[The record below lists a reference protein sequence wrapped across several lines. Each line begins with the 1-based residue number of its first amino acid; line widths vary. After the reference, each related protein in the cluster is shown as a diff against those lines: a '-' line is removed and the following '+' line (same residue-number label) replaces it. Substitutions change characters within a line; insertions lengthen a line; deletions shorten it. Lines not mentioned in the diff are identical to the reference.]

1 MTIRNRLRHALPA
14 AALVLALL
22 VGLFTG
28 TAAAADT
35 ASGVTFT
42 FTDAGV
48 TASDTSAEG
57 YKISGTDLTINAA
70 GTYTVTGSCS
80 DGTITVKKGTAG
92 VTLIL
97 SDLTLRSTASAPL
110 SCNKETAVTLVVT
123 GTNTLTDAED
133 PANEDS
139 ADEAVADAFEGA
151 AIKAKA
157 GASLTITGTGTLN
170 ADGSLCK
177 NAIKGGSTTAI
188 VVDGDMTLNLTAAN
202 TGLASDGSVEIKSG
216 TLNITAE
223 NDGIKSEPDEDDAD
237 SAGTVTISGGTITL
251 NTGDDA
257 IHAEGNLTVTGGTI
271 TITAGDDALHT
282 EYDLVIGA
290 EGSLTGPSITVK
302 NCYEGFEGARVYLN
316 SGSGTIT
323 ASDDG
328 VNAATDAAV
337 SEIAIYVNGG
347 SWYVNAGGD
356 GLDAG
361 GDSQNNRGGDVYLNG
376 GTVEVFG
383 SADSGNSALDF
394 DGSCC
399 ANGGTLLAVGM
410 SGMAQT
416 PTSGVYV
423 AFGQGG
429 MGGFGGWGGSAWQ
442 GSSVNIRQGSSIE
455 IRDASGNTV
464 YSAVAA
470 KNANHVVFAAGALT
484 AGASYTL
491 YVNGAQAATAA
502 AVSGSGQGG
511 QMPGGQQPGGQMPG
525 GQGGQQPGFPGGQTP
540 PEQGGQTPPEQGGQQ
555 PGGQTGAGLP
565 FADVAANAWYYD
577 AVRYVY
583 ENGVMTGMSQT
594 VFSPDTNLTRA
605 QMVQILYNLEGRP
618 AVSGGSFSD
627 VAADAW
633 YASAVAWAKSTG
645 VVLGYDESTFGPED
659 TLTRA
664 QAAVILMRY
673 AQYKGADTTA
683 RAALSFA
690 DASAVPDWAT
700 DAMQW
705 CVARGL
711 LQGTDTGA
719 LLPNG
724 TATRAQIAAI
734 MTRYLAS

>member
-1 MTIRNRLRHALPA
+1 MTIKNRLRHALPA

-35 ASGVTFT
+35 ASDVTFT
-42 FTDAGV
+42 FTDSGV
-48 TASDTSAEG
+48 TVSSDAAEG
-57 YKISGTDLTINAA
+57 YQISGTDLTISAA
-70 GTYTVTGSCS
+70 GTYIVTGSCS
-80 DGTITVKKGTAG
+80 DGTITVKKGTTG

-110 SCNKETAVTLVVT
+110 SCNKATEVTLVVT
-123 GTNTLTDAED
+123 GTNTLTDAEN

-139 ADEAVADAFEGA
+139 ADETIADAFEGA

-170 ADGSLCK
+170 ADGSACK
-177 NAIKGGSTTAI
+177 NAIKGGSTAAI
-188 VVDGDMTLNLTAAN
+188 TVDGSMTLNLTAAN
-202 TGLASDGSVEIKSG
+202 TGLASDGSVEMKSG

-237 SAGTVTISGGTITL
+237 SAGTVTISGGTISL

-257 IHAEGNLTVTGGTI
+257 IHAEGNLTVTGGEI

-282 EYDLVIGA
+282 EYDLVIGT
-290 EGSLTGPSITVK
+290 EGSANGPSITV
-302 NCYEGFEGARVYLN
+302 NACYEGFEGARVYLN
-316 SGSGTIT
+316 SGSGSIT
-323 ASDDG
+323 ASDEG

-347 SWYVNAGGD
+347 SWYMNAGGD

-376 GTVEVFG
+376 GTIEVFG
-383 SADSGNSALDF
+383 SADNGNSALDF

-423 AFGQGG
+423 AFGAGG
-429 MGGFGGWGGSAWQ
+429 MGGGWGGSGWQ
-442 GSSVNIRQGSSIE
+442 GSSVNIQKGSTIVIKDS
-455 IRDASGNTV
+455 SGNTV
-464 YSAVAA
+464 YSAAAA
-470 KNANHVVFAAGALT
+470 KSANHVIFASSALT
-484 AGASYTL
+484 SGASYTL
-491 YVNGAQAATAA
+491 YVGGTQTLTATAA
-502 AVSGSGQGG
+502 TGSGQGG
-511 QMPGGQQPGGQMPG
+511 QPGPGGQMPG
-525 GQGGQQPGFPGGQTP
+525 GQGGQQPGGPGGQTP

-555 PGGQTGAGLP
+555 PGIPGSQTGLP
-565 FADVAANAWYYD
+565 FLDVAASAWYYD

-583 ENGVMTGMSQT
+583 QNGVMTGMSQMI
-594 VFSPDTNLTRA
+594 FSPDTNLTRA

-618 AVSGGSFSD
+618 AVSSGSFAD
-627 VAADAW
+627 VSADAW

-664 QAAVILMRY
+664 QAAAILMRY
-673 AQYKGADTTA
+673 AAYKGLDTAA
-683 RAALSFA
+683 RAALSFP
-690 DASAVPDWAT
+690 DAGDVPDWAH

-705 CVARGL
+705 CVAQGL
-711 LQGTDTGA
+711 LQGTDTGD
-719 LLPNG
+719 LLPGG
-724 TATRAQIAAI
+724 TATRAQIATI
-734 MTRYLAS
+734 MTRYLAA

>member
-35 ASGVTFT
+35 ASDVTFT
-42 FTDAGV
+42 FTDSGV
-48 TASDTSAEG
+48 TVSDDSTEG
-57 YKISGTDLTINAA
+57 YQISGTDLTISAA
-70 GTYTVTGSCS
+70 GTYTVTGSCA

-97 SDLTLRSTASAPL
+97 SDLTLRSTTSAPL
-110 SCNKETAVTLVVT
+110 SCNKETEVTLVVT
-123 GTNTLTDAED
+123 GTNTLTDAEN

-139 ADEAVADAFEGA
+139 TDEAVADAFDGA

-170 ADGSLCK
+170 ADGSACK
-177 NAIKGGSTTAI
+177 NAIKGGSTAAI
-188 VVDGDMTLNLTAAN
+188 TVDGSMTLNLTAAN
-202 TGLASDGSVEIKSG
+202 TGLASDGSVEMKSG

-237 SAGTVTISGGTITL
+237 SAGTVTISGGKITL
-251 NTGDDA
+251 NTGDNA
-257 IHAEGNLTVTGGTI
+257 IHAEGNLTVTGGEI
-271 TITAGDDALHT
+271 NITAGDDALHT
-282 EYDLVIGA
+282 EYDLVIGT
-290 EGSLTGPSITVK
+290 EGSASGPKITV
-302 NCYEGFEGARVYLN
+302 NACYEGFEGARVYLN
-316 SGSGTIT
+316 SGSGSIT

-361 GDSQNNRGGDVYLNG
+361 GDSQNNRGGDVYLSG
-376 GTVEVFG
+376 GTIEVFG
-383 SADSGNSALDF
+383 SADNGNSALDF
-394 DGSCC
+394 DGSCY

-423 AFGQGG
+423 AFGAGG
-429 MGGFGGWGGSAWQ
+429 MGGWGGSCWQ
-442 GSSVNIRQGSSIE
+442 GSSVNIQKGSTIVIKDS
-455 IRDASGNTV
+455 SGNTI
-464 YSAVAA
+464 YSAAAA
-470 KNANHVVFAAGALT
+470 KSANHVVFASSALT
-484 AGASYTL
+484 SGASYTL
-491 YVNGAQAATAA
+491 YVNGTQTLTATATT
-502 AVSGSGQGG
+502 GSGQGG
-511 QMPGGQQPGGQMPG
+511 QQGPGGQMPG
-525 GQGGQQPGFPGGQTP
+525 GQGGQQGPGGQQPRGPGGQTP
-540 PEQGGQTPPEQGGQQ
+540 PDQGGQQ
-555 PGGQTGAGLP
+555 PGVPGGQTGLP
-565 FADVAANAWYYD
+565 FLDVAANAWYYD

-583 ENGVMTGMSQT
+583 ENGVMTGMSQMI
-594 VFSPDTNLTRA
+594 FSPDTNLTRA

-618 AVSGGSFSD
+618 AVSSGSFAD
-627 VAADAW
+627 VSADAW

-645 VVLGYDESTFGPED
+645 VVLGYDENTFGPDD

-664 QAAVILMRY
+664 QAAAILMRY
-673 AQYKGADTTA
+673 AAYKGLDTAA
-683 RAALSFA
+683 RGVLSFP
-690 DASAVPDWAT
+690 DAGDVPDWAH

-705 CVARGL
+705 CVAEGL
-711 LQGTDTGA
+711 LQGTDTGD
-719 LLPNG
+719 LLPG
-724 TATRAQIAAI
+724 GMATRAQIATI
-734 MTRYLAS
+734 MTRYMAA

>member
-14 AALVLALL
+14 GALVLALL
-22 VGLFTG
+22 VGLFTLP
-28 TAAAADT
+28 AAAADT
-35 ASGVTFT
+35 ASDVTFT
-42 FTDAGV
+42 FTDSGV
-48 TASDTSAEG
+48 TVSDDSAEG
-57 YKISGTDLTINAA
+57 YKISGTDLTISAA
-70 GTYTVTGSCS
+70 GTYTVTGSCA
-80 DGTITVKKGTAG
+80 DGTITVKKGTTG

-110 SCNKETAVTLVVT
+110 SCNKETDVTLVIT

-139 ADEAVADAFEGA
+139 TDEAVADAFEGA

-157 GASLTITGTGTLN
+157 GSSLTITGTGVLN
-170 ADGSLCK
+170 ADGSACK
-177 NAIKGGSTTAI
+177 NAIKGGSTAAI
-188 VVDGDMTLNLTAAN
+188 TVDGSMTLNLTAAN
-202 TGLASDGSVEIKSG
+202 TGLASDGAVEIKSG
-216 TLNITAE
+216 TLNITAD
-223 NDGIKSEPDEDDAD
+223 NDGIKAEPDEDDTD
-237 SAGTVTISGGTITL
+237 SAGTVTITGGTITL

-257 IHAEGNLTVTGGTI
+257 IHAEGNLTITGGEI

-282 EYDLVIGA
+282 EYDLVIGT
-290 EGSLTGPSITVK
+290 EGSASGPSITV
-302 NCYEGFEGARVYLN
+302 NACVEGFEGARVYLN
-316 SGSGTIT
+316 SGSGSIT

-376 GTVEVFG
+376 GTIEVFG

-394 DGSCC
+394 DGSCA

-410 SGMAQT
+410 SGMAQM

-423 AFGQGG
+423 AFGAGG
-429 MGGFGGWGGSAWQ
+429 MGGSGWQ
-442 GSSVNIRQGSSIE
+442 GSSVNIQKGSTIVIKDSG
-455 IRDASGNTV
+455 GNTV
-464 YSAVAA
+464 YSSTAA
-470 KNANHVVFAAGALT
+470 KSANHVVFASSALT
-484 AGASYTL
+484 SGASYTL
-491 YVNGAQAATAA
+491 YVNGAQTLTATATT
-502 AVSGSGQGG
+502 GS
-511 QMPGGQQPGGQMPG
+511 
-525 GQGGQQPGFPGGQTP
+525 GQGGQQPGGPGGQTP
-540 PEQGGQTPPEQGGQQ
+540 PDQGGQQPGGPGGQTPPEQGGQQ
-555 PGGQTGAGLP
+555 PWFPGGQTGLP
-565 FADVAANAWYYD
+565 FADVAADAWYLD

-583 ENGVMTGMSQT
+583 QNGVMTGMSQT
-594 VFSPDTNLTRA
+594 MFSPDTNLTRA

-618 AVSGGSFSD
+618 AVSYSGFAD

-645 VVLGYDESTFGPED
+645 VVQGYDESTFGPED

-664 QAAVILMRY
+664 QAAAILMRY
-673 AQYKGADTTA
+673 AAYKGLDTAA
-683 RAALSFA
+683 RAALSFP
-690 DASAVPDWAT
+690 DAGDVPDWAH

-705 CVARGL
+705 CVAKGL
-711 LQGTDTGA
+711 LQGSDTGA

-724 TATRAQIAAI
+724 TATRAQIATI
-734 MTRYLAS
+734 MTRYLAA

>member
-14 AALVLALL
+14 GALVLALL
-22 VGLFTG
+22 VGLFTLP
-28 TAAAADT
+28 AAAADT
-35 ASGVTFT
+35 ASDVTFT
-42 FTDAGV
+42 FTDSGV
-48 TASDTSAEG
+48 TVSDDSAEG
-57 YKISGTDLTINAA
+57 YKISGTDLTISAA
-70 GTYTVTGSCS
+70 GAYTVTGSCA
-80 DGTITVKKGTAG
+80 DGTITVKKGTTG

-97 SDLTLRSTASAPL
+97 SDLTLRSTTSAPL
-110 SCNKETAVTLVVT
+110 SCNKETDVTLVIT

-139 ADEAVADAFEGA
+139 TDETVADAFEGA

-157 GASLTITGTGTLN
+157 GSSLTITGTGVLN
-170 ADGSLCK
+170 ADGSACK
-177 NAIKGGSTTAI
+177 NAIKGGSTAAI
-188 VVDGDMTLNLTAAN
+188 TVDGGMTLNLTAAN
-202 TGLASDGSVEIKSG
+202 TGLASDGAVEIKSG

-223 NDGIKSEPDEDDAD
+223 NDGIKAEPDEDDTD
-237 SAGTVTISGGTITL
+237 SAGTVTITGGTINL

-257 IHAEGNLTVTGGTI
+257 IHAEGNLTVTGGEI

-282 EYDLVIGA
+282 EYDLIIGT
-290 EGSLTGPSITVK
+290 EGSASGPSITV
-302 NCYEGFEGARVYLN
+302 NACVEGFEGARVYLN
-316 SGSGTIT
+316 SGSGSIT

-376 GTVEVFG
+376 GTIEVFG

-394 DGSCC
+394 DGSCA

-410 SGMAQT
+410 SGMAQM

-423 AFGQGG
+423 AFGAGG
-429 MGGFGGWGGSAWQ
+429 MGGGWGGSGWQ
-442 GSSVNIRQGSSIE
+442 GSSVNIQKGSTIVIKDSG
-455 IRDASGNTV
+455 GNTV
-464 YSAVAA
+464 YSSTAA
-470 KNANHVVFAAGALT
+470 KGANHVVFASSALT
-484 AGASYTL
+484 SGASYTL
-491 YVNGAQAATAA
+491 YVNGAQTLTASATT
-502 AVSGSGQGG
+502 GSGQGG
-511 QMPGGQQPGGQMPG
+511 QQGPGGQQPGGPG
-525 GQGGQQPGFPGGQTP
+525 GQTPPDQGGQQPGGP
-540 PEQGGQTPPEQGGQQ
+540 GGQTPPEQGGQQ
-555 PGGQTGAGLP
+555 PWFPGGQTGLP
-565 FADVAANAWYYD
+565 FADVAADAWYLD

-583 ENGVMTGMSQT
+583 QNGVMTGMSQT
-594 VFSPDTNLTRA
+594 MFSPDTNLTRA

-618 AVSGGSFSD
+618 AVSYSGFAD

-645 VVLGYDESTFGPED
+645 VVQGYDESTFGPED

-664 QAAVILMRY
+664 QAAAILMRY
-673 AQYKGADTTA
+673 AAYKGLDTAA
-683 RAALSFA
+683 RAALSFP
-690 DASAVPDWAT
+690 DAGDVPDWAH

-705 CVARGL
+705 CVAKGL
-711 LQGTDTGA
+711 LQGSDTGA

-724 TATRAQIAAI
+724 TATRAQIATI
-734 MTRYLAS
+734 MTRYLAA

>member
-22 VGLFTG
+22 AGLFTG
-28 TAAAADT
+28 TASAVDT
-35 ASGVTFT
+35 ASDVTFT
-42 FTDAGV
+42 FTDSGV
-48 TASDTSAEG
+48 TVSDDSAEG

-70 GTYTVTGSCS
+70 GTYTVTGNCS
-80 DGTITVKKGTAG
+80 DGTITVKKGTTG

-97 SDLTLRSTASAPL
+97 SDLTLRSTTSAPL
-110 SCNKETAVTLVVT
+110 SCNKETGVTLVVT

-133 PANEDS
+133 PANEESTD
-139 ADEAVADAFEGA
+139 AAIADAFEGA

-157 GASLTITGTGTLN
+157 GASLTITGTGVLN
-170 ADGSLCK
+170 ADGSACK
-177 NAIKGGSTTAI
+177 NAIKGGSTASIT
-188 VVDGDMTLNLTAAN
+188 VDGGMTLNLTAAN

-216 TLNITAE
+216 TLCITAE
-223 NDGIKSEPDEDDAD
+223 NDGVKAEPDEDDAD

-257 IHAEGNLTVTGGTI
+257 IHAAGNLTVTGGEI
-271 TITAGDDALHT
+271 TITSGDDALHT
-282 EYDLVIGA
+282 EYDLVIGT
-290 EGSLTGPSITVK
+290 EGSLTGPRITVLS
-302 NCYEGFEGARVYLN
+302 CVEGFEGARVYLN
-316 SGSGTIT
+316 SGSGSIT

-347 SWYVNAGGD
+347 SWYVSAGGD
-356 GLDAG
+356 GLDSG
-361 GDSQNNRGGDVYLNG
+361 GDSQNNRGGEIYLNG

-394 DGSCC
+394 DGSCA

-423 AFGQGG
+423 AFGAGG
-429 MGGFGGWGGSAWQ
+429 MGGGWGGSGWQ
-442 GSSVNIRQGSSIE
+442 GSGLNIQKGSTIVIKDS
-455 IRDASGNTV
+455 SGNTV
-464 YSAVAA
+464 YSATAA
-470 KNANHVVFAAGALT
+470 KSANHVVFASSALT
-484 AGASYTL
+484 SGASYTL
-491 YVNGAQAATAA
+491 YVSGTQTLTATAA
-502 AVSGSGQGG
+502 TGSGQGG
-511 QMPGGQQPGGQMPG
+511 QQGPGGQQPGFPG
-525 GQGGQQPGFPGGQTP
+525 GQTPPDQGGQQPGFPGGQTP
-540 PEQGGQTPPEQGGQQ
+540 PDQGGQQ
-555 PGGQTGAGLP
+555 PGFPGGQTGTGLP
-565 FADVAANAWYYD
+565 FADVAASAWYLD

-594 VFSPDTNLTRA
+594 MFSPDTNLTRA

-618 AVSGGSFSD
+618 AVSGSSFAD
-627 VAADAW
+627 VSADAW
-633 YASAVAWAKSTG
+633 YASAVAWARSTG
-645 VVLGYDESTFGPED
+645 VVLGYDENTFGPDD

-664 QAAVILMRY
+664 QAAAILMRY
-673 AQYKGADTTA
+673 AAYKGLDTAA
-683 RAALSFA
+683 RGVLSFP
-690 DASAVPDWAT
+690 DAGDVPDWAH

-705 CVARGL
+705 CVAKGL

-724 TATRAQIAAI
+724 TATRAQIATI
-734 MTRYLAS
+734 MTRYLAA

>member
-1 MTIRNRLRHALPA
+1 MTMKKRLRQMLPA
-14 AALVLALL
+14 AALVFALL
-22 VGLFTG
+22 AGLFTG
-28 TAAAADT
+28 TAAAAET
-35 ASGVTFT
+35 ASDVTFT
-42 FTDAGV
+42 FTDSGV
-48 TASDTSAEG
+48 TASDASAEG

-70 GTYTVTGSCS
+70 GTYTVTGSCA
-80 DGTITVKKGTAG
+80 DGTITVKKGTTG

-97 SDLTLRSTASAPL
+97 SDLTLRSTTSAPL
-110 SCNKETAVTLVVT
+110 SCNKETGVTIIVT

-157 GASLTITGTGTLN
+157 GASLTITGTGTLH
-170 ADGSLCK
+170 ADGSACK
-177 NAIKGGSTTAI
+177 NAIKGGSTAAI
-188 VVDGDMTLNLTAAN
+188 TVDGGMTLNLKAAN
-202 TGLASDGSVEIKSG
+202 TGLASDGAVVIKSG
-216 TLNITAE
+216 TLNITAA

-237 SAGTVTISGGTITL
+237 SAGTVAISGGTITL

-257 IHAEGNLTVTGGTI
+257 IHAEGNLTVTGGEI

-282 EYDLVIGA
+282 EYDLVVGT

-302 NCYEGFEGARVYLN
+302 SCYEGFEGARVFLN

-337 SEIAIYVNGG
+337 SEIAVYVNGG

-383 SADSGNSALDF
+383 SADNGNSALDF

-423 AFGQGG
+423 AFGSGG
-429 MGGFGGWGGSAWQ
+429 MGGFGGSAWQ
-442 GSSVNIRQGSSIE
+442 GSGVNIQKGSAIVIKDSG
-455 IRDASGNTV
+455 GNTV
-464 YSAVAA
+464 YTAVAA
-470 KNANHVVFAAGALT
+470 KSANHVVFASSALT

-491 YVNGAQAATAA
+491 YVNGTQTATAA
-502 AVSGSGQGG
+502 AVAGSGQSGM
-511 QMPGGQQPGGQMPG
+511 QPG
-525 GQGGQQPGFPGGQTP
+525 GQGGMQPGGQGGMQPGGQGGMQPGGPGGQTP
-540 PEQGGQTPPEQGGQQ
+540 PEPGGQQ
-555 PGGQTGAGLP
+555 PGSQTGTVLP
-565 FADVAANAWYYD
+565 FQDVAAGAWYYD

-583 ENGVMTGMSQT
+583 ENGVMNGMSRT

-633 YASAVAWAKSTG
+633 YAPAVAWAKQTG
-645 VVLGYDESTFGPED
+645 VVLGYDESTFGPDD

-664 QAAVILMRY
+664 QAAAILMRY
-673 AQYKGADTTA
+673 AQYQGLDTSS
-683 RAALSFA
+683 RAALAFPDRGDVPA
-690 DASAVPDWAT
+690 WAS

-705 CVARGL
+705 CVSEGL
-711 LQGTDTGA
+711 LQGADTGA

-724 TATRAQIAAI
+724 TATRAQIATI
-734 MTRYLAS
+734 MTRYLAA